1 MLFLTS
7 DHNKG
12 RGEDFSSPENLNWFL
27 MSNDGF
33 KEHRRPL
40 LQIYLIARYEKRKPQ
55 FDASTKYNADDPM
68 FYFQATYLSKKL
80 YGQKYEDVQT
90 DSAKNDVIDKLP
102 SSDQIWKF

>member
-1 MLFLTS
+1 
-7 DHNKG
+7 
-12 RGEDFSSPENLNWFL
+12 
-27 MSNDGF
+27 
-33 KEHRRPL
+33 
-40 LQIYLIARYEKRKPQ
+40 
-55 FDASTKYNADDPM
+55 M